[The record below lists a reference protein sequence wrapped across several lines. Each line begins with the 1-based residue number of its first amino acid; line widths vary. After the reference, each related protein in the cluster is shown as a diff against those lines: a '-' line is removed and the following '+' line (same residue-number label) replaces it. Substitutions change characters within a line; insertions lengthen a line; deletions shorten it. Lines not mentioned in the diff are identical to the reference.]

1 MFLIEAYVTN
11 AALSV
16 NHPFTY
22 YSRERIE
29 PFVRIRVRFSGVFTY
44 ALVISCKEDLRTKEE
59 FEEEAGY
66 KLSPVLGVA
75 DETPVISKE
84 QYDLSLWLSKT
95 TLSPFISCLNAMLP
109 KALKTGKKKQDAV
122 KQKRIHVCPVNG
134 KLTKR
139 QEEVYASLR
148 DGMLYKDARALSQSI
163 LAKFLDA
170 GIVEVYEEERRYEE
184 AQSEK
189 TAFKKLTE
197 DQEAVY
203 ERFLK
208 TDKNVSLLYGV
219 TGSGKTEVYLHLARE
234 ALSKGREVLILVPEI
249 SLTPQMIK
257 RVKERFQEVVFYHSE
272 LSDQERYEQY
282 QRIKEERGHIVV
294 GTRSA
299 VFLPFHDLGLIII
312 DEEHDSSYKQDST
325 PCYHVKNVA
334 VKRALDHHGKVLLA
348 SATPSL
354 DSYSRALRG
363 DYELLK
369 LEKRINLTLPEI
381 SIIDLN
387 KEIRRNRDY
396 IITKPMEEALRQCLD
411 NNKQAII
418 LLNRRGYSPI
428 VKCSSCNTTL
438 MCADCDIPLN
448 YHKDL
453 GLLKCHQCSRV
464 YKVPKR
470 CPKCGEDSLIYY
482 GFGTKRAEEKL
493 KELFPDA
500 RIERMDRDNVSKKGA
515 HQEILERFER
525 RETDILIGTQ
535 MIAKGL
541 DYPDVTLVGIL
552 NADAGLM
559 HQDYNAAKMT
569 FDLLM
574 QASGRSGRAAD
585 PGKVLIQAFNPDH
598 YVLRSVL
605 NQDYTY
611 FYNIEMNYRHKA
623 DYPPY
628 SHLVEIVLED
638 KDEKRLKESVR
649 FVEEEVSALSYKHYR
664 PYDLPKLQ
672 KYLRCRILLSERNL
686 SSLLK
691 DLHVV
696 LEKYLKRRNPS
707 KMRIDVD
714 PLYLE

>member
-1 MFLIEAYVTN
+1 MDNRTFSLYNKVMFLIEAYVTN

-22 YSRERIE
+22 YSEVRIE
-29 PFVRIRVRFSGVFTY
+29 PFVRIRVRFSNSFTY
-44 ALVISCKEDLRTKEE
+44 ALVISCKEDPRTKEE
-59 FEEEAGY
+59 VEEKAGY

-75 DETPVISKE
+75 DETPVISRE

-148 DGMLYKDARALSQSI
+148 EGMLYRDARALSQSI

-312 DEEHDSSYKQDST
+312 DEEHDGSYKQDST
-325 PCYHVKNVA
+325 PCYHAKNVA

-559 HQDYNAAKMT
+559 HQDYNSAKLT

-574 QASGRSGRAAD
+574 QASGRSGRAESS
-585 PGKVLIQAFNPDH
+585 GKVIIQAFNEDH
-598 YVLRSVL
+598 YTLKDVI
-605 NQDYTY
+605 NHDYGY
-611 FYNIEMNYRHKA
+611 FYNIEMGYR
-623 DYPPY
+623 
-628 SHLVEIVLED
+628 
-638 KDEKRLKESVR
+638 
-649 FVEEEVSALSYKHYR
+649 
-664 PYDLPKLQ
+664 
-672 KYLRCRILLSERNL
+672 
-686 SSLLK
+686 
-691 DLHVV
+691 
-696 LEKYLKRRNPS
+696 S
-707 KMRIDVD
+707 KT
-714 PLYLE
+714 